1 MEELDN
7 FLQIMNLVF
16 LEFNFDFILQFL
28 IQYIDGVIYSAK

>member
-28 IQYIDGVIYSAK
+28 IQYIDGVI